1 MEDTVRCAQHTQ
13 VTAITLTAI
22 TLTAITRIAFTC
34 GNAAQQHHPIGAHG
48 AYLCAR
54 RLLAARSRRCP
65 RRNAG
70 SV

>member
-34 GNAAQQHHPIGAHG
+34 GNAAQQHG
-48 AYLCAR
+48 
-54 RLLAARSRRCP
+54 RCD
-65 RRNAG
+65 ATL
-70 SV
+70 